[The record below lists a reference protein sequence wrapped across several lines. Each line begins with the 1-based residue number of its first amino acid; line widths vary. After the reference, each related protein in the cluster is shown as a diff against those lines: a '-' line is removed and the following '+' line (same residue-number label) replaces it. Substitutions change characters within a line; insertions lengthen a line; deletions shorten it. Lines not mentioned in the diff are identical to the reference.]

1 VKADLKRIFCR
12 VWHFHVAGVSSICQV
27 EALALSASE
36 LAEHV
41 KRLAPASPG
50 SSNKGH
56 PNHPLLPIHCKASP
70 AHSASQQ
77 LGYGFDSR

>member
-36 LAEHV
+36 LAAHV
-41 KRLAPASPG
+41 KRAGACIARIVKQGAPQPSPFA
-50 SSNKGH
+50 N
-56 PNHPLLPIHCKASP
+56 PLQSFARAFGL
-70 AHSASQQ
+70 SAVGIR
-77 LGYGFDSR
+77 L